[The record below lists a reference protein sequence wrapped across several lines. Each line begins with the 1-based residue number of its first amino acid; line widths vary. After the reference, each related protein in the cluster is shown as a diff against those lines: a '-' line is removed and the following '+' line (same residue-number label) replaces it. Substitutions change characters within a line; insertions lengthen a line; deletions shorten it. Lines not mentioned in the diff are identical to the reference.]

1 VAHCI
6 GMPMDFQLYLEQL
19 RRDAS
24 PRPHYGFIVLNAAVL
39 AKALGKSAVTVI
51 EFGVAQGAGLTV
63 MENHAMII
71 ETCTGVRIDVVGF
84 DNGTGL
90 PEHRLDYRDA
100 PHVWQ
105 PGMFRMNEAELRA
118 KLTRA
123 TLVLGD
129 VAGTVAEFCRRSD
142 LAPVG
147 AISFDLDYY
156 SSTKSAFGIFDLP
169 AHARLPRIF
178 CYFDD
183 LFGNSPF
190 QAFNEH
196 IGQQLAIREYNAA
209 HEGCKLTSLPQLMFM
224 RRIPS
229 LWNQRIVVHHDFEHS
244 DYTTY
249 IPQDAYKPLF

>member
-1 VAHCI
+1 
-6 GMPMDFQLYLEQL
+6 MDFQLYLEQL

-24 PRPHYGFIVLNAAVL
+24 PRPHYGFIVLNAAIL
-39 AKALGKSAVTVI
+39 AKALGRSAITVI

-63 MENHAMII
+63 LENHAMII
-71 ETCTGVRIDVVGF
+71 EACTGVRIDVVGF
-84 DNGTGL
+84 DNGIGL
-90 PEHRLDYRDA
+90 PDRSLDYRDA

-105 PGMFRMNEAELRA
+105 PGMFRMDEADLRA
-118 KLTRA
+118 RLTRA

-129 VAGTVAEFCRRSD
+129 VATTVAQFGRRSD

-156 SSTKSAFGIFDLP
+156 SSTRDALGIFDLP
-169 AHARLPRIF
+169 AHAQLPRVF

-196 IGQQLAIREYNAA
+196 VGQQLAIREYNAA
-209 HEGCKLTSLPQLMFM
+209 HEDRKLTFLPQLMHM
-224 RRIPS
+224 RRTPA
-229 LWNQRIVVHHDFEHS
+229 LWNQRIVVHHDFKHA
-244 DYTTY
+244 DYMTY
-249 IPQDAYKPLF
+249 IPQSEYKALF